1 MRGHVAAPGR
11 APPRARIAPKLAA
24 PYRPLPPS
32 YHHACRQADG
42 RAGGV
47 RGNVWP
53 ADRGVAQDG
62 IQDVRQER
70 ACTRLCCPL
79 PPQRSCADTTSHAIA
94 PPILRRFY
102 GNDSPAKSETGVGQ
116 WLGFTNCIMGATFG
130 VLSTADLS
138 KSDKKKLYSIG
149 AASCAAGSAIAQ
161 HQVGSKGFDKTQA
174 TVATVLNVAMGAMYA
189 KKLLE

>member
-1 MRGHVAAPGR
+1 MPVDKLMAAQAGFAGMYGLQIGVSPKT
-11 APPRARIAPKLAA
+11 ASKTCVKSARARASAVPHPRSARALTQ
-24 PYRPLPPS
+24 PHTPS
-32 YHHACRQADG
+32 
-42 RAGGV
+42 
-47 RGNVWP
+47 
-53 ADRGVAQDG
+53 
-62 IQDVRQER
+62 
-70 ACTRLCCPL
+70 
-79 PPQRSCADTTSHAIA
+79 IA

-138 KSDKKKLYSIG
+138 KSDKKKLYTIG

>member
-1 MRGHVAAPGR
+1 M
-11 APPRARIAPKLAA
+11 
-24 PYRPLPPS
+24 
-32 YHHACRQADG
+32 
-42 RAGGV
+42 
-47 RGNVWP
+47 
-53 ADRGVAQDG
+53 
-62 IQDVRQER
+62 
-70 ACTRLCCPL
+70 
-79 PPQRSCADTTSHAIA
+79 
-94 PPILRRFY
+94 
-102 GNDSPAKSETGVGQ
+102 GQ

-138 KSDKKKLYSIG
+138 KSDKKKLYTIG